1 MNWYLKVMKESY
13 SDFNGRARRKEYW
26 MFVLFY
32 YIVII
37 LATVLDGALG
47 LGFDMGYGVKSPYGW
62 ITVLVGLVHIIPSL
76 AVAVRRMHDVGK
88 SGWFLFI
95 SLIPLIGGIW
105 LLVLACTDGETNENK
120 YGSNPKEA

>member
-1 MNWYLKVMKESY
+1 MNWYFKVMKEGY

-37 LATVLDGALG
+37 LATVLDGVLG

-62 ITVLVGLVHIIPSL
+62 ITVLVGLAHIIPSL
-76 AVAVRRMHDVGK
+76 AVAIRRMHDVGK

>member
-1 MNWYLKVMKESY
+1 
-13 SDFNGRARRKEYW
+13 